1 MTDKTPPD
9 VARTSLRAL
18 DVLQA
23 FRDTGRPLALS
34 ELARRTDIPVSTCH
48 GLLKRLAEEGWI
60 FHVTAREFYPT
71 RRLWTLAEELRRQD
85 PILQPIEPALR
96 ALRDEVGETLVVGL
110 REGDLVRLLMVLE
123 ARHEIR
129 YTALVGTVRPIHA
142 GSMGKVYLAALPAAE
157 FAAWMS
163 GRTLQGYT
171 ARTLVTEAALREDLD
186 DGLLRGYQRVLG
198 EYNAD
203 GMALAVPLKLGEV
216 RLAVAVAGPAA
227 RMLPIE
233 ALLAHRLTRGVRQLQ
248 HSLEA

>member
-1 MTDKTPPD
+1 MTEKTLPD

-23 FRDTGRPLALS
+23 FRDAGRPLALS
-34 ELARRTDIPVSTCH
+34 ELARRTAIPVSTCH

-60 FHVTAREFYPT
+60 FHVSAREFYPT
-71 RRLWTLAEELRRQD
+71 RRLWTLADELRRQD
-85 PILQPIEPALR
+85 PILQPIELALR

-129 YTALVGTVRPIHA
+129 YTARVGSVRPIHA
-142 GSMGKVYLAALPAAE
+142 GSMGKVYLSALPARD
-157 FAAWMS
+157 FSAWMS
-163 GRTLQGYT
+163 GRTLQRYT
-171 ARTLVTEAALREDLD
+171 DRTLVCEAALRDDLA
-186 DGLLRGYQRVLG
+186 DGLLRGYQRVQG
-198 EYNAD
+198 EYNDD
-203 GMALAVPLKLGEV
+203 GMALAVPLQFGGV

-233 ALLAHRLTRGVRQLQ
+233 ALLAHRLIRGVRQLQ
-248 HSLEA
+248 HSLAV